1 MKVADALKLDRRR
14 LLIGGGA
21 GVGLIVAF
29 SLWPRHLKSDLA
41 LAPGEQAFGAYMKIA
56 RDGRV
61 TVAVPQVEAGQ
72 GIWTGLPQI
81 VADELGAAWET
92 VGVEPAPLTGDY
104 GNPLAVQAG
113 WLDGAGFLRSHEL
126 ESNGAMRI
134 TADATSV
141 RAFEEPLRRAA
152 AVARTMLV
160 GAAADRWNVNP
171 SACETADGFVI
182 NGARTFTF
190 GELAE
195 EAADR
200 TPPDSPE
207 LKQSERGR
215 LIGKPLQRLDGPA
228 KADGS
233 FRFAGDVRLPGM
245 LYASVRIAPPGGRIE
260 TYRHETL
267 KSAPGIRHVYARD
280 DWIGVVGETWLAA
293 ERALAAADP
302 VFSGTREPPSLKPLF
317 EAALRDGPTR
327 TFRRGDYAGA
337 ARGTMPFAAEYF
349 VEPNLHLGLEPLTA
363 SARFT
368 EGRLDIWAPT
378 QAPML
383 ARRRAAD
390 AARISERHVTLYP
403 MAVGAPSGRA
413 MEADAIPYAIALARS
428 LNAPVQVTVSQRGS
442 QNHDRPASG
451 ALAKMA
457 AVPGE
462 AGIPSGWSMHVAT
475 VSGMGSAIDRLLG
488 TERRPRTIRTA
499 VEALPPYSIPNLLT
513 EAASP
518 DLPFSA
524 GYMRGSPER
533 EFAFFTESFID
544 ELAQSA
550 GMEPLAFRMSILGGN
565 GRLARCLQAA
575 ARLANW
581 DGGAAGS
588 TMGIAGASAYGSHI
602 GLVASASI
610 GDDQRVKVH
619 RLFAAVDC
627 GRVVNSGLVEQQ
639 IEAGLIW
646 ALAQATIPAPEWV
659 AGMSRARPIG
669 EIGLPRI
676 GDTPEIA
683 IEIIPSSDEPGGIS
697 GLGTLPLAP
706 AVANAIHSGSGKRM
720 RSLPFAP
727 MLAA

>member
-1 MKVADALKLDRRR
+1 MKVSNALKLDRRT

-21 GVGLIVAF
+21 GVGLIVAYAV
-29 SLWPRHLKSDLA
+29 WPRHLKSDLA
-41 LAPGEQAFGAYMKIA
+41 LAPGEQAIGAYIKIA
-56 RDGRV
+56 RDGRI
-61 TVAVPQVEAGQ
+61 TVAVPQVETGQ

-92 VGVEPAPLTGDY
+92 VGVEPAPLTEHY

-126 ESNGAMRI
+126 ESDGAMRI

-141 RAFEEPLRRAA
+141 RAFEQPMRRAA
-152 AVARTMLV
+152 AVARMMLV

-171 SACETADGFVI
+171 GACETADGFVI
-182 NGARTFTF
+182 NGVRTFTF

-200 TPPDSPE
+200 TSPHSPE
-207 LKQSERGR
+207 LKQSQRGR
-215 LIGKPLQRLDGPA
+215 LIGKPLQRLDAPA
-228 KADGS
+228 KAEGS

-245 LYASVRIAPPGGRIE
+245 LYASVRIAPPGGRLE
-260 TYRHETL
+260 GYRREML
-267 KSAPGIRHVYARD
+267 KSAPGVRHVSAKE
-280 DWIGVVGETWLAA
+280 DWIGVAADTWIAA

-302 VFSGTREPPSLKPLF
+302 LFSGTRSPSALKPLF
-317 EAALRDGPTR
+317 EEALRNGPAR
-327 TFRRGDYAGA
+327 TFRRGDYAA
-337 ARGTMPFAAEYF
+337 AVRGTTPLAAEYF
-349 VEPNLHLGLEPLTA
+349 VEPNLHLGLEPLTTT
-363 SARFT
+363 ARFT
-368 EGRLDIWAPT
+368 EGRLEIWAAT

-383 ARRRAAD
+383 ARSRAAD
-390 AARISERHVTLYP
+390 AAGISERRVMLYP
-403 MAVGAPSGRA
+403 MPVGAPSGRA
-413 MEADAIPYAIALARS
+413 IEADAIPYAIALARG
-428 LNAPVQVTVSQRGS
+428 LNAPVQVTVSHSTS
-442 QNHDRPASG
+442 QNHDRPNSG
-451 ALAKMA
+451 ALARMA
-457 AVPGE
+457 AVRGE
-462 AGIPSGWSMHVAT
+462 AGIPAAWSMHVAT

-488 TERRPRTIRTA
+488 DKRRPRVIRTA
-499 VEALPPYSIPNLLT
+499 VEALPPYSIPNLLI

-518 DLPFSA
+518 DLPFAA

-533 EFAFFTESFID
+533 EFAFFTECFID
-544 ELAQSA
+544 ELARA
-550 GMEPLAFRMSILGGN
+550 GGMEPLAFRMSMLGGN

-646 ALAQATIPAPEWV
+646 ALAQATIPAPKWV
-659 AGMSRARPIG
+659 AGMPRARPIG
-669 EIGLPRI
+669 RLGLLRI

-720 RSLPFAP
+720 RSLPFQP